1 MSKNDKIQLLEK
13 NIARLGEEHLPL
25 QLFIYLRAMNLR
37 LAFICVVMALLA
49 CVPALAD
56 DAVLQKGK
64 TGIPDID
71 SLPVNEWD
79 IPTEHNSLFLTM
91 LFSVLPGGG
100 QYYTGHYVRGGFITG
115 IEGLLV
121 YEVFFNKSLQ
131 RDRIYEQVEP
141 FQDSVAYFSKK
152 LVSATTRDSIKYYQ
166 ALVDQYNS
174 EGRIRL
180 CLGWGGIFAG
190 LAVMAVG
197 NAISSS
203 GEPRTGKPS
212 EMWADFALCGG
223 LGISIAGF
231 VVRSMG
237 ARRLEKAEEYTRTRD
252 MYKRYGSRISV
263 SVAPVV
269 NPISKALG
277 GNLALSF

>member
-1 MSKNDKIQLLEK
+1 MK
-13 NIARLGEEHLPL
+13 RL
-25 QLFIYLRAMNLR
+25 
-37 LAFICVVMALLA
+37 
-49 CVPALAD
+49 
-56 DAVLQKGK
+56 VL
-64 TGIPDID
+64 IFC
-71 SLPVNEWD
+71 L
-79 IPTEHNSLFLTM
+79 
-91 LFSVLPGGG
+91 LFSVCAFAQEMDTTFVVTADGDTVGLVHKKGEYPVVPDKFLGRMKQGVAPELTPV
-100 QYYTGHYVRGGFITG
+100 QKSAQKAVEAESRLNETYV
-115 IEGLLV
+115 
-121 YEVFFNKSLQ
+121 
-131 RDRIYEQVEP
+131 
-141 FQDSVAYFSKK
+141 
-152 LVSATTRDSIKYYQ
+152 DSIKYYQ

-180 CLGWGGIFAG
+180 YLGWCGIFAG

-197 NAISSS
+197 NDISSS
-203 GEPRTGKPS
+203 GESRTGKPS
-212 EMWADFALCGG
+212 EMWANFALCGG